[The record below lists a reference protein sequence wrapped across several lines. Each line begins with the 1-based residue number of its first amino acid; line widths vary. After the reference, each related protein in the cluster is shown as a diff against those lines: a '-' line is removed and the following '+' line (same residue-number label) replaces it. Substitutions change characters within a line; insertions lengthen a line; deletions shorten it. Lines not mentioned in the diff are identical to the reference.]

1 MLPPR
6 EVVKLLPS
14 APKKKGAACTM
25 SPPFALTKSRPR
37 SLTVF
42 GIVLYLLGGVGL
54 PTPDLEAW
62 LTKNRPAIGSP
73 RLAQTV
79 RADG

>member
-1 MLPPR
+1 MPEWDHFAVADPAGLAVG
-6 EVVKLLPS
+6 EDQAVPS
-14 APKKKGAACTM
+14 EEGLVDHADRAGGQG
-25 SPPFALTKSRPR
+25 S
-37 SLTVF
+37 
-42 GIVLYLLGGVGL
+42 GLLGGVGL